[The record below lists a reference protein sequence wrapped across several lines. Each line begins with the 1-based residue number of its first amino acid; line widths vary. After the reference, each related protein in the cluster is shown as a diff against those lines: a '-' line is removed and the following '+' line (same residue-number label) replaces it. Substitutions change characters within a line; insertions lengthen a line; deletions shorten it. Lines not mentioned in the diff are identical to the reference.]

1 MAQRKVVLE
10 KLGIAPSTPGLQ
22 GMHSAYPL
30 HHGGVNTVIQASHAI
45 LLIRQSTL
53 FTQVLE

>member
-10 KLGIAPSTPGLQ
+10 KLGIAPATPGLQ

-30 HHGGVNTVIQASHAI
+30 HQGGVNTVIQASHAI

-53 FTQVLE
+53 FTQV